1 MIKSKKPD
9 IVSGVTTIASAPTA
23 PAAPAMTVPELSAAD
38 RARLK
43 NATVAHYDFVWR
55 GLRRLGVQPND
66 VKDAAQ
72 EVFVVFAAKIGSIA
86 EGAEKSF
93 LFQTVTRIAAN
104 TRRRRV
110 RRSAEN
116 GVDDVDVH
124 TDPDDPNPESLAD
137 RNGRLRLLDSLL
149 AELHPDL
156 RAVVILCELENM
168 TSAEA
173 ASILEIP
180 QGTVA
185 SRLRRARAEL
195 SAAIAKRG
203 KNEP

>member
-9 IVSGVTTIASAPTA
+9 IVSGVATIASAPNTTA
-23 PAAPAMTVPELSAAD
+23 ADLSAAD

-55 GLRRLGVQPND
+55 GLRRLGVRPND

-72 EVFVVFAAKIGSIA
+72 EVFVVLSLKIGNVA

-93 LFQTVTRIAAN
+93 LFHTVTRIAAN
-104 TRRRRV
+104 TRRRRA

-116 GVDDVDVH
+116 GVDDLDVH
-124 TDPDDPNPESLAD
+124 ADPDDPNPESLAD
-137 RNGRLRLLDSLL
+137 MSGRLRLLDSLL
-149 AELHPDL
+149 AALQPDL

-168 TSAEA
+168 TAAEA
-173 ASILEIP
+173 AALLQIP
-180 QGTVA
+180 PGTAA

-195 SAAIAKRG
+195 SSAIAKWG